1 MPMCLVNFDAAW
13 LSARLIA
20 GLLSIVHV
28 DGNGS
33 LDELSRDALDNVYD
47 P

>member
-1 MPMCLVNFDAAW
+1 MCLVNFDAAW
-13 LSARLIA
+13 LSVRLIA